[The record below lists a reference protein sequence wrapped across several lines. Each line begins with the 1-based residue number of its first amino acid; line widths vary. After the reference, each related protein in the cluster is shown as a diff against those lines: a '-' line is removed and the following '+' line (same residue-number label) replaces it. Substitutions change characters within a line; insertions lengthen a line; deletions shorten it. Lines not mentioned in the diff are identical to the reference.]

1 MTNEELLQ
9 RHMDGDASALE
20 QLYEQ
25 NIGLIKRIAEKC
37 LMGFGYLSQDAGD
50 SWNAASHIGELR
62 QELFS
67 EGTLA
72 FCEQVYSGTYDPSR
86 GKLTTYFYPHIKGA
100 MYRWLERYKNDE
112 IRTVSTCDLMPA
124 EEDSEP
130 FEFPDTQSQSVDQ
143 IVYQKLCLESLQELF
158 DGLSERDRSILG
170 HSFGVYEYEKY
181 SLNQLGLKEMLTT
194 DGVIK
199 ARTLALRHMQEL
211 YSGSLLQAWRIAHG
225 LLNRQKTCHDKSG

>member
-37 LMGFGYLSQDAGD
+37 LMDFGYLSQDAGD
-50 SWNAASHIGELR
+50 SGNAASHIGELR

-72 FCEQVYSGTYDPSR
+72 FFEQIQSSTYDPSR
-86 GKLTTYFYPHIKGA
+86 GKLTTYLYPHIKGA
-100 MYRWLERYKNDE
+100 MYRWLEQYQNKSNHTTSISNLIPNIEIDE
-112 IRTVSTCDLMPA
+112 PI
-124 EEDSEP
+124 
-130 FEFPDTQSQSVDQ
+130 EFADKRSLPVDRV
-143 IVYQKLCLESLQELF
+143 VYQKVCLELLRELF
-158 DGLSERDRSILG
+158 DGLSDKDKSILG
-170 HSFGVYEYEKY
+170 HSFGVYGYKKY
-181 SLNQLGLKEMLTT
+181 SLDELGLKEILTM

-199 ARTLALRHMQEL
+199 ARGTALRHLQGL
-211 YSGSLLQAWRIAHG
+211 YSGSLLQAWRVAHHI
-225 LLNRQKTCHDKSG
+225 LAIK

>member
-25 NIGLIKRIAEKC
+25 NIGLIKRIAERC
-37 LMGFGYLSQDAGD
+37 LIDFGYLPSDKK
-50 SWNAASHIGELR
+50 SSERAAPVAEDLR

-86 GKLTTYFYPHIKGA
+86 GKLTTYLYPHIRGA
-100 MYRWLERYKNDE
+100 MYRWLEQHQNECTHTISISDLISDVKNDE
-112 IRTVSTCDLMPA
+112 PI
-124 EEDSEP
+124 
-130 FEFPDTQSQSVDQ
+130 EFVDKQSLPVDR
-143 IVYQKLCLESLQELF
+143 IVYKKICLELLRELF
-158 DGLSERDRSILG
+158 DRLGDKDRSVLG
-170 HSFGVYEYEKY
+170 HFFGVYGYRRY
-181 SLNQLGLKEMLTT
+181 SLDELGLKEMLTT

-199 ARTLALRHMQEL
+199 ARKAALLHLRGL
-211 YSGSLLQAWRIAHG
+211 YKESCLRSWKIAYRLLSEI
-225 LLNRQKTCHDKSG
+225 L

>member
-25 NIGLIKRIAEKC
+25 NIGLIQRIAEKC

-67 EGTLA
+67 EGALA
-72 FCEQVYSGTYDPSR
+72 FFEQIQSSTYDLSR
-86 GKLTTYFYPHIKGA
+86 GKLTTFLYPFIKGA
-100 MYRWLERYKNDE
+100 MHRWLERYKNGE
-112 IRTVSTCDLMPA
+112 IRTVSICDLMPA

-130 FEFPDTQSQSVDQ
+130 FELPDMQSQSVDQ
-143 IVYQKLCLESLQELF
+143 TCIK
-158 DGLSERDRSILG
+158 RSAWNRYRNYLMDSANGTGAFSDIPLAYMGIKNIL
-170 HSFGVYEYEKY
+170 
-181 SLNQLGLKEMLTT
+181 
-194 DGVIK
+194 
-199 ARTLALRHMQEL
+199 
-211 YSGSLLQAWRIAHG
+211 
-225 LLNRQKTCHDKSG
+225 

>member
-9 RHMDGDASALE
+9 RYMDGDASALE

-25 NIGLIKRIAEKC
+25 NIGLIQRIAEKC

-67 EGTLA
+67 EGALA
-72 FCEQVYSGTYDPSR
+72 FFEQIQSSTYDPSR
-86 GKLTTYFYPHIKGA
+86 GKLTTFLYPLIKGA
-100 MYRWLERYKNDE
+100 MHRWLERYKNDE
-112 IRTVSTCDLMPA
+112 IRVVSTCDLMPA

-130 FEFPDTQSQSVDQ
+130 FELPDMQSQSVDQ
-143 IVYQKLCLESLQELF
+143 IVYQKICLESLQELF

-170 HSFGVYEYEKY
+170 HSFGVYGYKKY

-199 ARTLALRHMQEL
+199 SKGTALRHLQEL
-211 YSGSLLQAWRIAHG
+211 YKESRLQTWRAVHRLLANFSFT
-225 LLNRQKTCHDKSG
+225 L